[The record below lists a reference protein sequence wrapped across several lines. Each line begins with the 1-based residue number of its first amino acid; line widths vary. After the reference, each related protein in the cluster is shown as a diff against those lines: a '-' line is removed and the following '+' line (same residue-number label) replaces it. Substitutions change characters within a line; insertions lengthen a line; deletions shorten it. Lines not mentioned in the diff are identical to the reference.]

1 LKKLT
6 SMVSRF
12 CYDHPNFGIPNL
24 MLFIVAGNAIVFVL
38 DLLSSGTF
46 SPMLEF
52 IPAYLF
58 QGQIWRL
65 ITFIFVP
72 DNTNVLFLAISLWF
86 YYWIGSNLE
95 RVWGTTRFS
104 LFYLVGVLA
113 SVVVGL
119 LSCLVYGFD
128 CTYAVTTT
136 SYLNLSLFLSFATLF
151 PDMEVLLM
159 FIIPVKV
166 KWLAYVDVFFLGLS
180 ILLNLAQGQF
190 LLALLPLLAL
200 GNYLLFFGDALFEA
214 LRSNTRNIRHQTSKQ
229 TINFKKAVK
238 QAKDVKGYIHKCC
251 VCGITDTDAPDMEF
265 RYCSKCAGYRCYCAN
280 HINNHV
286 HISEE

>member
-1 LKKLT
+1 VNKSREKVLGKSIIFSLGLLIFYQSFPVQSALSPDLAGFFPMFTEFCRLSHVFSVYYSYLNQNGGFPLKKLT

-104 LFYLVGVLA
+104 LF
-113 SVVVGL
+113 
-119 LSCLVYGFD
+119 
-128 CTYAVTTT
+128 
-136 SYLNLSLFLSFATLF
+136 
-151 PDMEVLLM
+151 
-159 FIIPVKV
+159 
-166 KWLAYVDVFFLGLS
+166 
-180 ILLNLAQGQF
+180 
-190 LLALLPLLAL
+190 
-200 GNYLLFFGDALFEA
+200 
-214 LRSNTRNIRHQTSKQ
+214 
-229 TINFKKAVK
+229 
-238 QAKDVKGYIHKCC
+238 
-251 VCGITDTDAPDMEF
+251 
-265 RYCSKCAGYRCYCAN
+265 
-280 HINNHV
+280 
-286 HISEE
+286 